1 MGRVSVTEVVT
12 QSSEDPS
19 SPAVNV
25 LNDSRHL
32 VWSAD
37 PGVEAVIV
45 LQLEKVRTL
54 KIPTSLQLNTTRHS

>member
-1 MGRVSVTEVVT
+1 MGRVRVTEVVT

-19 SPAVNV
+19 SPAANV

-32 VWSAD
+32 VWTAD

-45 LQLEKVRTL
+45 LQLEKVSSR
-54 KIPTSLQLNTTRHS
+54 